1 MNTLRKAESSPFF
14 KLREECAAAVSVAAC
29 RARSGCG
36 GDGRDSLPGWGSL
49 VGGMLSRFAFS
60 ACGSMRGWKRSK
72 SGTLAGAPAR
82 GWRAVLALG
91 GAVSSFRLR
100 ARVWAGDAS
109 PLSPPLV
116 SQRFASDPAALASS
130 LRIAFSSDSRRSSR
144 SGILAGG
151 PPKGWRVALMLLRSR
166 I

>member
-1 MNTLRKAESSPFF
+1 MNTLRKADITAFLGLPGAP
-14 KLREECAAAVSVAAC
+14 AAATSAAAC

-36 GDGRDSLPGWGSL
+36 GDGSDSLRGWASL
-49 VGGMLSRFAFS
+49 IGGMLSRLAFS
-60 ACGSMRGWKRSK
+60 PRCSRRGSKRSR

-82 GWRAVLALG
+82 DWRAVLALG
-91 GAVSSFRLR
+91 SAASSFRLR
-100 ARVWAGDAS
+100 ARVWAGDCV

-116 SQRFASDPAALASS
+116 SQRFASDPAALASA
-130 LRIAFSSDSRRSSR
+130 LQMVFSSDSRRSSR

-151 PPKGWRVALMLLRSR
+151 PPKGWRVALTLLRSR